1 MEIET
6 AERMLGAADRF
17 EESVKNGAEEPKQSR
32 RERYLSR
39 NFAKTKASL
48 LATAAEAAGATTP
61 PAESLAQFSQ
71 ERIIGTSDLFDINYL
86 ELAIAVGRGVA
97 RIQLGASHATGF
109 LVGPGLLMTNH
120 HVLEN
125 EEAARR
131 ALAQFDY
138 QDNASG
144 ELLVRQ
150 DFRLNP
156 GTFFITDKTLDFTV
170 VGVEDLS
177 LRNQRLSAYPWVRL
191 IADLGKA
198 EKGDDVNIIQ
208 HPRGGLKQ
216 IAFRR
221 NEVIEIHDGQ
231 RDFLYYTTDTEP
243 GSSGSPC
250 FNDQWELIALHH
262 SGVPKLNEA
271 KQILRTDGQIWR
283 QGIDPYGLIQW
294 IGNEGAR
301 VSAIVAAIRSAT
313 LKSEW
318 QEGRSHML
326 DGEPPNPI
334 ELARSNVGA
343 PTGAQREFSFPVT
356 KSNPTTLEGETM
368 GQSHSWTIP
377 IQLTITVGGSAAIA
391 QPVAPGESAAIARP
405 ATPEKARIEPPQSE
419 DLEQEITIDQD
430 WTRRKG
436 YDPNFL
442 GTQIPLPALSKT
454 MQKNTVEVPPQF
466 QKNGQKYILDYYHYS
481 VAMNKKRRCAWFSAG
496 MIDGTNFQD
505 FKRGKDKW
513 FLDPRIDKKFQMG
526 EELYAAKNTDRGH
539 LTRFKDLSWG
549 RKMDEAVK
557 ATNDSFHFTNCTLQL
572 DGFNQGKDRWQ
583 GLELFLLE
591 QHAKKDERK
600 MVVFTGPVLK
610 DNDPKYQNEFMDY
623 TARIPLAFWKVCCL
637 RRVDGSLSATAFTL
651 GQEDITDLPGFE
663 EKFDVAAAQVT
674 LADLEDLTGLDF
686 GELTRHD
693 HFAEGGDP
701 ETLEISA
708 PGGNKRKIKP
718 ILDFKDIV
726 V

>member
-6 AERMLGAADRF
+6 TERIVGAAARF
-17 EESVKNGAEEPKQSR
+17 QEGVKDAANAPIQSR
-32 RERYLSR
+32 REKYLSR
-39 NFAKTKASL
+39 NLARTKANL
-48 LATAAEAAGATTP
+48 LVTEAVAAGATALPT
-61 PAESLAQFSQ
+61 ASLAQLSQ

-97 RIQLGASHATGF
+97 RIQVGTSHATGF

-120 HVLEN
+120 HVLGN
-125 EEAARR
+125 EEDARR

-144 ELLVRQ
+144 ELLVHQ
-150 DFRLNP
+150 DYRLNP
-156 GTFFITDKTLDFTV
+156 ENFFITDETLDFTI
-170 VGVEDLS
+170 VGVENLS
-177 LRNQRLSAYPWVRL
+177 VRNRILSAYPWLRL
-191 IADLGKA
+191 IAELGKA

-221 NEVIEIHDGQ
+221 NEVIEIPDGQ
-231 RDFLYYTTDTEP
+231 KDFLYYTTDTEP

-262 SGVPKLNEA
+262 SGVAELNGA
-271 KQILRTDGQIWR
+271 KQILRIDGQVWR
-283 QGIDPYGLIQW
+283 EGIDPEGLIHW

-301 VSAIVAAIRSAT
+301 VSAIVAATRAAT
-313 LKSEW
+313 LKPEW
-318 QEGRSHML
+318 QERRAQML
-326 DGEPPNPI
+326 ESTPPNPI
-334 ELARSNVGA
+334 ELARGNVTPLSDPQRGLSLPITESKLTTQGEGA
-343 PTGAQREFSFPVT
+343 
-356 KSNPTTLEGETM
+356 M
-368 GQSHSWTIP
+368 GQSHTWTIP
-377 IQLTITVGGSAAIA
+377 IQLTVTVGGSTATAPSITTEPA
-391 QPVAPGESAAIARP
+391 QVEAPQTKDLG
-405 ATPEKARIEPPQSE
+405 PEV
-419 DLEQEITIDQD
+419 TIDHD
-430 WTRRKG
+430 WANRKG
-436 YDPNFL
+436 YVSNFL
-442 GTQIPLPALSKT
+442 GTEIPLPALSDT
-454 MQKNTVEVPPQF
+454 MQNNTVEVPPQF
-466 QKNGQKYILDYYHYS
+466 QKNSQKYILNYYHYS
-481 VAMNKKRRCAWFSAG
+481 VAMNKKRRCAWYSAA
-496 MIDGTNFQD
+496 MIDGKNFQD
-505 FKRGKDKW
+505 FKRGTDKW
-513 FLDPRIDKKFQMG
+513 FLDPRIDSKFQMG

-549 RKMDEAVK
+549 SSMDEAVK

-572 DGFNQGKDRWQ
+572 DGFNEGKDRWQ

-610 DNDPKYQNEFMDY
+610 NTDPKYRNEFMDY

-637 RRVDGSLSATAFTL
+637 RRADGSLSATAFTL
-651 GQEDITDLPGFE
+651 GQEDIADLPGFE

-686 GELTRHD
+686 GVLTQHD
-693 HFAEGGDP
+693 HFASGGGP
-701 ETLEISA
+701 GMLEISA
-708 PGGNKRKIKP
+708 PGGDKRRIKP
-718 ILDFKDIV
+718 IRDYEEIV